1 VASEDGTDVRGAPA
15 IRRPAADLLAPRRF
29 HAPILTHPS
38 GQDGAIPISTLPRLV
53 LVSATV
59 AVVAACSSA
68 PKGANAAGDLA
79 RAGITDSLAVSSPAF
94 GEGETIPSV
103 FTCRGDGTS
112 PPLAWQ
118 GVADGTV
125 ELAVVV
131 DDPDAPGG
139 TYVHWI
145 VTGLAPTT
153 VAIDAGKLPDGA
165 RQATNSSGKSSYS
178 PPCPP
183 KGEHR
188 YRFTVYALSSAL
200 TLADG
205 ASTDAALKAIRTAA
219 SGRGRISGRVA
230 A

>member
-1 VASEDGTDVRGAPA
+1 V
-15 IRRPAADLLAPRRF
+15 
-29 HAPILTHPS
+29 
-38 GQDGAIPISTLPRLV
+38 
-53 LVSATV
+53 
-59 AVVAACSSA
+59 VVAACSSA
-68 PKGANAAGDLA
+68 PKGANAADDLDGA
-79 RAGITDSLAVSSPAF
+79 AVTDSLIVSSPAF

-103 FTCRGDGTS
+103 FTCQGDGAS

-118 GVADGTV
+118 GVAEGTV

-131 DDPDAPGG
+131 DDPDAAGG

-145 VTGLAPTT
+145 VTGLAPAT
-153 VAIDAGKLPDGA
+153 VALDAGKLPDGA
-165 RQATNSSGKSSYS
+165 HQATNSSGKTGYS

-188 YRFTVYALSSAL
+188 YRFTVYTLSSAL

-205 ASTDAALKAIRTAA
+205 ASTDTALKAIRAAA
-219 SGRGRISGRVA
+219 SARGRISGRVA